1 MCVEEQGGDYY
12 GGFFEV
18 IKYSEADFGDVA
30 FIYEHTKTH

>member
-1 MCVEEQGGDYY
+1 MWKSREVTIMVV
-12 GGFFEV
+12 FFEV